1 MSEIQQKIRVRF
13 APSPTGYLHV
23 GGLRTALYNYL
34 FARKNGGDFIL
45 RIEDTDQ
52 SRLVDDAVEKLIRTL
67 KIFFDWDEGVKFSED
82 ETKFLA
88 SSGSFGPYVQSERLH
103 IYREH
108 AESLINNRTA
118 YRCFCTSDRLEALRK
133 DQADRKEP
141 TRYDG
146 HCRDLS
152 NEEIG
157 ERLRQDMPHVVR
169 LRVEGSGEIIF
180 NDAVRGKVSFSKKTL
195 DDQVLM
201 KSDGFPTYH
210 LANVVD
216 DHLMGITHVIR
227 GEEWLPSTP
236 KHLLLYAAFGWDAP
250 IFAHIPLLLNP
261 DRSKLSKRQGD
272 VAVEEY
278 LAKGYLQEALVNF
291 VALLGWN
298 PGGGETRE
306 IFSLRELVEAFDI
319 DHVHKGG
326 AIFDVK
332 KLDWI
337 NSEYIKR
344 LSEDKFLEVSLAHF
358 KRKTWYGDIP
368 IERTSRDFL
377 ANAFLVERDRLR
389 KFADIGESS
398 KFLFLEP
405 LPNREILP
413 WKGNSAEDTK
423 RVLIAAREVLQN
435 IPNEQ
440 WTRDGIGEVLLRA
453 AGEKRGDFLW
463 PLRVALSGER
473 QSPPPQEIAWVIGKE
488 SCLSRIDASIRS
500 L

>member
-227 GEEWLPSTP
+227 
-236 KHLLLYAAFGWDAP
+236 
-250 IFAHIPLLLNP
+250 
-261 DRSKLSKRQGD
+261 
-272 VAVEEY
+272 
-278 LAKGYLQEALVNF
+278 
-291 VALLGWN
+291 
-298 PGGGETRE
+298 
-306 IFSLRELVEAFDI
+306 
-319 DHVHKGG
+319 
-326 AIFDVK
+326 
-332 KLDWI
+332 
-337 NSEYIKR
+337 
-344 LSEDKFLEVSLAHF
+344 
-358 KRKTWYGDIP
+358 
-368 IERTSRDFL
+368 
-377 ANAFLVERDRLR
+377 
-389 KFADIGESS
+389 
-398 KFLFLEP
+398 
-405 LPNREILP
+405 
-413 WKGNSAEDTK
+413 
-423 RVLIAAREVLQN
+423 
-435 IPNEQ
+435 
-440 WTRDGIGEVLLRA
+440 
-453 AGEKRGDFLW
+453 
-463 PLRVALSGER
+463 
-473 QSPPPQEIAWVIGKE
+473 
-488 SCLSRIDASIRS
+488 
-500 L
+500 